1 MAEKKIQTRIRQKV
15 DTKANWDKA
24 TNFVPLKGEYIY
36 YSDLH
41 KVKVGD
47 GVTKVGALPFL
58 ADSDTHSITGMYVG
72 ATNTKANAATTNGN
86 TYLKLYDDNT
96 KRAEFKIVGSGAT
109 KVSSD
114 ASGNITISST
124 DNDTHFTTGLYVG
137 KADEKSNSAT
147 TNGNTYLKLFDND
160 TKRAQ
165 HLINGGGAT
174 TVTSNA
180 SGTIEIATPI
190 KTLDT
195 TSGSGLGDGRN
206 ENIAG
211 SGTIYLHKVA
221 KTGSYNDL
229 VNKPKIP
236 TNVVTIDTEQRISG
250 KKYFENDVN
259 FGKWVNPIRQVS
271 DAPAKLN
278 LMSSAQTNAGFFDTV
293 MFAGAGDW
301 LYLGHL
307 KPDFSIRASFRGTG
321 DENDTYSA
329 NLEYTHGTLNTLTD
343 WDYQSGWAVRPTK
356 VSTTTPAI
364 IQIKFKRQ
372 LYTDVL
378 RLIITGHN
386 LNDTSSGSAYSGFLD
401 DYTIEVCTNY
411 TNDTWTTVVNR
422 TNASDSI
429 GAGLMYSLQTDS
441 YTPCYG
447 IRLKITK
454 CHVTGTGYA
463 FIKISSMQLRDYRPG
478 IKFPDCLGAISQGGG
493 DVWGELHTKSNLVT
507 HNVLPYATNE
517 SYIGNANS
525 QYWSVYSHDFYE
537 NGTALSDKYLAKGN
551 ASTNNNQV
559 VYNPVELK
567 KGLTGT
573 GALVWNGN
581 FVDTFKLNILSSDSA
596 EEAFTYSQLSASLKC
611 YSLTLKSTSGGSNM
625 VLDPNTGG
633 SISIT
638 GGSKDKY
645 FSFANATAGTFLTTG
660 DKGVANGV
668 ASLGSDGKVP
678 ASQLNIN
685 IPDTSTF
692 LDKGTAS
699 TTATQTVYNPVEMK
713 KALTVSSV
721 QGTKYTD
728 NSGNQQSLFEL
739 GGTADTNS
747 GSSSLTLYRN
757 RAGNWDSASI
767 TFTPADG
774 LKINN
779 YAIGVQNW
787 SNVPAS
793 YILTNG
799 DGVTKDSNGGVKL
812 KSSGGASSDD
822 FVFESTNNGKLHSKM
837 SIGPSGLVR
846 GGWCIDNSKIIT
858 EATLGSAVG
867 SISSESIV
875 SICI

>member
-1 MAEKKIQTRIRQKV
+1 MAEKKIQARIRQKV

-47 GVTKVGALPFL
+47 GTTKVGALPFL

-72 ATNTKANAATTNGN
+72 ATNAKANAATTNGN

-114 ASGNITISST
+114 ANGNITISST
-124 DNDTHFTTGLYVG
+124 DTNTHQSVADKNPTLAWGAKSTVATIGSTDIHVTMPANPNTDTHFTTGLYVG
-137 KADEKSNSAT
+137 KVDEKSNSAT

-174 TVTSNA
+174 TVTSKDN
-180 SGTIEIATPI
+180 GTIEIATPI

-195 TSGSGLGDGRN
+195 TSGSGLGDGRS

-211 SGTIYLHKVA
+211 SGTIYLHKIA

-229 VNKPKIP
+229 VDQPTIP

-259 FGKWVNPIRQVS
+259 FGKWVNPVRQVS

-278 LMSSAQTNAGFFDTV
+278 LMSSAQTTAGFFDTV

-343 WDYQSGWAVRPTK
+343 WDYQSGWMVRPTK

-364 IQIKFKRQ
+364 IQIKFTRQ

-429 GAGLMYSLQTDS
+429 GAGLMYSLQTGS
-441 YTPCYG
+441 YTSCYG

-493 DVWGELHTKSNLVT
+493 DVWGMLNVNSDLNT
-507 HNVLPYATNE
+507 HNVLPYATNQ
-517 SYIGNANS
+517 A
-525 QYWSVYSHDFYE
+525 
-537 NGTALSDKYLAKGN
+537 YL
-551 ASTNNNQV
+551 
-559 VYNPVELK
+559 
-567 KGLTGT
+567 
-573 GALVWNGN
+573 
-581 FVDTFKLNILSSDSA
+581 
-596 EEAFTYSQLSASLKC
+596 
-611 YSLTLKSTSGGSNM
+611 
-625 VLDPNTGG
+625 
-633 SISIT
+633 
-638 GGSKDKY
+638 
-645 FSFANATAGTFLTTG
+645 
-660 DKGVANGV
+660 GVAN
-668 ASLGSDGKVP
+668 K
-678 ASQLNIN
+678 Q
-685 IPDTSTF
+685 
-692 LDKGTAS
+692 
-699 TTATQTVYNPVEMK
+699 Y
-713 KALTVSSV
+713 
-721 QGTKYTD
+721 
-728 NSGNQQSLFEL
+728 
-739 GGTADTNS
+739 
-747 GSSSLTLYRN
+747 
-757 RAGNWDSASI
+757 
-767 TFTPADG
+767 
-774 LKINN
+774 
-779 YAIGVQNW
+779 
-787 SNVPAS
+787 
-793 YILTNG
+793 
-799 DGVTKDSNGGVKL
+799 
-812 KSSGGASSDD
+812 
-822 FVFESTNNGKLHSKM
+822 
-837 SIGPSGLVR
+837 
-846 GGWCIDNSKIIT
+846 
-858 EATLGSAVG
+858 
-867 SISSESIV
+867 
-875 SICI
+875 